1 MDISLNIVDLIER
14 NPITKLSN
22 TYNSRL
28 LEKIRV
34 VFTEAQQQLFVS
46 SFFCYLNFNQTTD
59 FIIDLDNIWQ
69 WLGFSQKAMAKRT
82 LEKHFQVDK
91 DYKSLL
97 CRTAEQKNDGRGGH
111 NKENIMMNIKTFKL
125 LCIKSGTKKA
135 DEIHD
140 YYIKLEELLQ
150 NAINDES
157 NELRMQLEKKEQE
170 QINLQNK
177 LTEVEEENKLLQ
189 VRDTI
194 PIIYIYNTTPLA
206 EIPILKIGYTT
217 RNINDRIKTYL
228 TPNGK
233 GKLEFTIEVPD
244 NNVNN
249 FEKFIHGVFSRFLI
263 KSEVFQL
270 SVNEA
275 IMIVKRIV
283 NTLSIMNISDDEE
296 RKIKISKLHNY
307 ELEVVEN
314 KPMDIKITRDI
325 SCQTETLENSF
336 VPFEDIKEDVEKN
349 EQIRSFNNY
358 IKNHCIVR
366 DDVEISTT
374 DIIGQYRILEQSASK
389 EVYHALKDYLDKRFK
404 PYRLKI
410 QNKNQVVNGYLGV
423 TLKELSYYKLDKIS
437 DPQNFI
443 FHSCAFSPSGKVLLA
458 HLISEYRKWKEHVK
472 LPLLDTDEKEL
483 KTYLA
488 ELKYVLKT
496 TIWANNNNGTGYY
509 GLFLKKEVDRHR
521 VTSST
526 GKKVEKRTK
535 DGNLLLAT
543 WETIAKAAEDEKI
556 CAAKMSRSI
565 KDGRIFNDDYY
576 YCTADK

>member
-1 MDISLNIVDLIER
+1 MEIVRAFNTNGLHTDIVIKGTIENPLFRASDVGEILEMGNIRSTLQFYDDTEKVVHTMDTNGGSQSVTFLTEKGLYKVLFKSR
-14 NPITKLSN
+14 KPI
-22 TYNSRL
+22 
-28 LEKIRV
+28 
-34 VFTEAQQQLFVS
+34 
-46 SFFCYLNFNQTTD
+46 
-59 FIIDLDNIWQ
+59 
-69 WLGFSQKAMAKRT
+69 
-82 LEKHFQVDK
+82 
-91 DYKSLL
+91 
-97 CRTAEQKNDGRGGH
+97 AEQFQNWVCDVV
-111 NKENIMMNIKTFKL
+111 KEIRLRSKY
-125 LCIKSGTKKA
+125 
-135 DEIHD
+135 E
-140 YYIKLEELLQ
+140 LEE
-150 NAINDES
+150 IN
-157 NELRMQLEKKEQE
+157 KKMEQE

-249 FEKFIHGVFSRFLI
+249 FEKFIHGVFSRFLV

-314 KPMDIKITRDI
+314 KPVDIKITRDI

-488 ELKYVLKT
+488 ELKYVFKT

-509 GLFLKKEVDRHR
+509 GLFLKKEIDRQR
-521 VTSST
+521 ITSST

>member
-263 KSEVFQL
+263 KSEVFKL

-314 KPMDIKITRDI
+314 KPVDIKITRDI

-458 HLISEYRKWKEHVK
+458 HLISEYRKWKEQVK

-509 GLFLKKEVDRHR
+509 GLFLKKEIDRQR
-521 VTSST
+521 ITSST

-556 CAAKMSRSI
+556 CAAKMSRCI

>member
-1 MDISLNIVDLIER
+1 
-14 NPITKLSN
+14 
-22 TYNSRL
+22 
-28 LEKIRV
+28 
-34 VFTEAQQQLFVS
+34 
-46 SFFCYLNFNQTTD
+46 
-59 FIIDLDNIWQ
+59 
-69 WLGFSQKAMAKRT
+69 
-82 LEKHFQVDK
+82 
-91 DYKSLL
+91 
-97 CRTAEQKNDGRGGH
+97 
-111 NKENIMMNIKTFKL
+111 
-125 LCIKSGTKKA
+125 
-135 DEIHD
+135 
-140 YYIKLEELLQ
+140 
-150 NAINDES
+150 
-157 NELRMQLEKKEQE
+157 
-170 QINLQNK
+170 
-177 LTEVEEENKLLQ
+177 
-189 VRDTI
+189 
-194 PIIYIYNTTPLA
+194 
-206 EIPILKIGYTT
+206 
-217 RNINDRIKTYL
+217 
-228 TPNGK
+228 
-233 GKLEFTIEVPD
+233 LEFTIEVPD

-314 KPMDIKITRDI
+314 KPVDIKITRDI

-458 HLISEYRKWKEHVK
+458 HLISEYRKWKEQVK

-526 GKKVEKRTK
+526 GKKVEKRSK
-535 DGNLLLAT
+535 EGNLLLAT

-556 CAAKMSRSI
+556 CAAKMSRCI